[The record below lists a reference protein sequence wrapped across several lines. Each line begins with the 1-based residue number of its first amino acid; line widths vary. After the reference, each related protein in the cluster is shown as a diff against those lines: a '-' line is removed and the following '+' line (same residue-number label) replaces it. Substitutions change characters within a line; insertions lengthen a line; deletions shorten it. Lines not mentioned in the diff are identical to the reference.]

1 MNILTKDPLLTALRF
16 IVYFIIGV
24 LAFAATMV
32 LIGAPFV
39 LIFQADMLAELA
51 ADGVT
56 GHGWPF
62 IWTLFGMLIGIA
74 GLLAIAIYF
83 FYLLLKITD
92 TVRDGDPFTPENA
105 TRLSRMGW
113 TAIAG
118 HVWGII
124 LALPVVYVAS
134 VAQDAGEKVEMNG
147 GFGGSGLVLILTLFI
162 LARVFRHG
170 AAMRDDLEGTV

>member
-1 MNILTKDPLLTALRF
+1 MTTLTRDPLLTALRF
-16 IVYFIIGV
+16 IVYFIMGV

-39 LIFQADMLAELA
+39 LIFQGDLLAELA
-51 ADGVT
+51 DKGVT

-62 IWTLFGMLIGIA
+62 IGALFSMLIGISV
-74 GLLAIAIYF
+74 LLCIAIYF

-118 HVWGII
+118 HVWGMII
-124 LALPVVYVAS
+124 SIPAVYVAS
-134 VAQDAGEKVEMNG
+134 VAADAGENAKFNAD
-147 GFGGSGLVLILTLFI
+147 FGGSGLILILVLFV

-170 AAMRDDLEGTV
+170 TAMRDDLEGTV